1 MNNMIDVRNPKTGLI
16 DYQIPD
22 MGPDE
27 ISIVAAALRDAQ
39 LSWSNRTAAERGLLL
54 ASSPMHSRC
63 TNRH

>member
-16 DYQIPD
+16 DYHIPD

-54 ASSPMHSRC
+54 AS
-63 TNRH
+63 